1 MLAYVFW
8 HLRRPPVAAPEY
20 EAAHRVFHDTLWA
33 TPVPGLLGL
42 RIFRLPQIPWLVPGQ
57 GGYEDWYLLEG
68 SAVLDLLNEAAVTR
82 ERLAVHDRVAG
93 MAANGTA
100 GLYGLRMGAC
110 IEPAFAYWLS
120 KPAGMSYAAF
130 DASLRP
136 LIEDGCCLWSR
147 RMTLGPTTEFCLHA
161 PAAVS
166 LPHEAL
172 TVKLERLHSLGGTS
186 C

>member
-8 HLRRPPVAAPEY
+8 HLRRATVRAPEY
-20 EAAHRVFHDTLWA
+20 EAALRVFHESLWA

-42 RIFRLPQIPWLVPGQ
+42 CSHRVPQVPWLVPGQ
-57 GGYEDWYLLEG
+57 GGYEDWHLLEG
-68 SAVLDLLNEAAVTR
+68 SAVLDVLNEAAVTR
-82 ERLAVHDRVAG
+82 ARLAVHDRVAG

-100 GLYGLRMGAC
+100 GLYGLRMGAR
-110 IEPAFAYWLS
+110 IEPAIAYWMS

-130 DASLRP
+130 DESLKP
-136 LIEDGCCLWSR
+136 IIAKGSCLWSR
-147 RMTLGPTTEFCLHA
+147 RMTLGPTPEFCLHA

-172 TVKLERLHSLGGTS
+172 ALKLERLHSLGGTS